1 MKKMPLTGLLIF
13 VLIVATAAPMFTGE
27 IHDAILAKD
36 VTKVRQLLDQGVNVN
51 VLGEYKRTPLHFAAA
66 WGNIDLVRLLIDRG
80 ANIDARDHFKY
91 TPLHMAAESGTADI
105 VKLLIE
111 KGGADVNAL
120 TEYKQTPLHRAA
132 GQGMADAAAL
142 LIQKGANVSARDM
155 TQNTPLHVAAEYGD
169 KGAAGRGNNEEL
181 IKLLIE
187 NGADINARNNTGDT
201 PLHSFAVG
209 YSSTNKLAALLIN
222 KGADVNIRNNNGDTP
237 AMIAEKRGKPERVA
251 ILHKTGGASVR
262 QDFDAKLQKVA
273 KAGAVYQDD
282 VEVIVKLARSL
293 TPPPVVPREVLTE
306 MTNGKAAFKLARQ
319 PKDYK
324 EAEEHF
330 KKASILAPWL
340 PEPYFNLSVAQ
351 EKQFKWDEAK
361 SSLEKYLI
369 AAPDVKDAQ
378 AVRQKVAELNLQKR
392 RWDDF
397 EQEVNIGVIL
407 YRKGPG
413 EYNEAIQHWKK
424 AVELFPEHPRID
436 QVYYNIG
443 EAYMNQSNLD
453 DALKYMQKSL
463 EVNPNT
469 DIAARYN
476 NMGIVLERRGDR
488 PKACTY
494 YKKGCTLG
502 SNVSCGNLSK
512 CP

>member
-1 MKKMPLTGLLIF
+1 MKKMPLAGLLIF
-13 VLIVATAAPMFTGE
+13 ALIAVTAVPVFAGELDDAAMKGDVAR
-27 IHDAILAKD
+27 
-36 VTKVRQLLDQGVNVN
+36 VRQLLEQGADVNSGDK
-51 VLGEYKRTPLHFAAA
+51 L
-66 WGNIDLVRLLIDRG
+66 
-80 ANIDARDHFKY
+80 KY
-91 TPLHMAAESGTADI
+91 TPLHKAAESGYADI

-111 KGGADVNAL
+111 KGANVSAR
-120 TEYKQTPLHRAA
+120 TEYKQTPLHRVA
-132 GQGMADAAAL
+132 GYHGTTQVAL
-142 LIQKGANVSARDM
+142 MLIQKGADINARDWS
-155 TQNTPLHVAAEYGD
+155 QDTPLHIAAECGNTKVAA
-169 KGAAGRGNNEEL
+169 
-181 IKLLIE
+181 LLIE
-187 NGADINARNNTGDT
+187 KGADINARNEAQKT
-201 PLHSFAVG
+201 PLHRAAQGDNSASVV
-209 YSSTNKLAALLIN
+209 ALLVE
-222 KGADVNIRNNNGDTP
+222 KGADINARDSNGNTP
-237 AMIAEKRGKPERVA
+237 AMVADQYKRSEIAA
-251 ILHKTGGASVR
+251 ILRKTGGASVR

-293 TPPPVVPREVLTE
+293 TPPPVVPQGVQEE
-306 MTNGKAAFKLARQ
+306 MTNGRAAFKLARQ

-330 KKASILAPWL
+330 RKASILAPWL

-351 EKQFKWDEAK
+351 EKQHRWDEAK

-369 AAPDVKDAQ
+369 AAPGAKDAQ
-378 AVRQKVAELNLQKR
+378 AVKQKIAELNLLKR
-392 RWDDF
+392 RWEDF
-397 EQEVNIGVIL
+397 DQEVNIGVIL
-407 YRKGPG
+407 YRKGPS
-413 EYNEAIQHWKK
+413 EYNEAILHWKK
-424 AVELFPEHPRID
+424 AVELFPEHPQID

-502 SNVSCGNLSK
+502 SKVSCGNLSN